1 MKNQKNF
8 LSKLNMYLL
17 FAGPVTLA
25 FFTVVIIPFLY
36 GLFLTFTNWN
46 GVATNYSMVGF
57 DNYKTIFTDTGF
69 IQSLSLTFTY
79 VILTVLITNAVAF
92 TLAAILTSGTKGQS
106 FFRAGFFTPNLIGG
120 VALGYVW
127 QFIFNNILTHFG
139 KNLDIEFFQSSFL
152 SSPAKAFWA
161 LVIVSVWQ
169 YSGYM
174 MIIYITGF
182 LNVPKDVLEAAS
194 IDGASGWTKIKNIT
208 LPLVMPACTISVFLT
223 LQRTF
228 MVYDVN
234 LALTKGGPFK
244 STELI
249 SMYVY
254 KKAFTERAYGIG
266 QAQAVILFIIVALI
280 SITQVYLSKKKE
292 VEA

>member
-1 MKNQKNF
+1 MKNEKKF

-17 FAGPVTLA
+17 FAGPITLA

-46 GVATNYSMVGF
+46 GIAASYTMVGF
-57 DNYKTIFTDTGF
+57 ENYKTIFTDAAY
-69 IQSLSLTFTY
+69 IQSLWLTSKY
-79 VILTVLITNAVAF
+79 VIFTVLLTNVVAF
-92 TLAAILTSGTKGQS
+92 ALAAVLTSGVKGQS
-106 FFRAGFFTPNLIGG
+106 IFRAGFFTPNLIGG

-127 QFIFNNILTHFG
+127 QFVFNNILTYFG
-139 KNLDIEFFQSSFL
+139 KTLEVTALQSSFL
-152 SSPAKAFWA
+152 SSPKKAFWA
-161 LVIVSVWQ
+161 LVIVAVWQ

-182 LNVPKDVLEAAS
+182 LNIPKDVLEAAS

-208 LPLVMPACTISVFLT
+208 IPLIIPAFTVSVFLT

-244 STELI
+244 TTELI

-266 QAQAVILFIIVALI
+266 QAQAVVLFVIVASI
-280 SITQVYLSKKKE
+280 SITQVYISKKKE
-292 VEA
+292 VES

>member
-1 MKNQKNF
+1 MKNEKNF
-8 LSKLNMYLL
+8 LNKLNTYLL

-46 GVATNYSMVGF
+46 GVAANYSFVGLE
-57 DNYKTIFTDTGF
+57 NYKTIFSDKGF
-69 IQSLSLTFTY
+69 MHSLNLTFLY
-79 VILTVLITNAVAF
+79 VIVTVIITNAVAF
-92 TLAAILTSGTKGQS
+92 SLAAILTSGTKGQN

-127 QFIFNNILTHFG
+127 QFVFNNILTYFG
-139 KNLDIEFFQSSFL
+139 KNFGADFFASSFL
-152 SSPAKAFWA
+152 SSPQKAFWS

-182 LNVPKDVLEAAS
+182 LNIPKDVIEAAD
-194 IDGASGWTKIKNIT
+194 IDGATGWTKIKNIIM
-208 LPLVMPACTISVFLT
+208 PLVMPACTISVFLT

-244 STELI
+244 KTELI
-249 SMYVY
+249 SMFVY

-266 QAQAVILFIIVALI
+266 QSQAVILFIIVAAI
-280 SITQVYLSKKKE
+280 AVTQVYLSKKRE

>member
-1 MKNQKNF
+1 MKDNQ
-8 LSKLNMYLL
+8 LLNKIKTYLL
-17 FAGPVTLA
+17 FAGPVTFA

-36 GLFLTFTNWN
+36 GLFLTFTDWN
-46 GVATNYSMVGF
+46 GVSTQYTIIGF
-57 DNYKTIFTDTGF
+57 HNYKKIFLDKGF
-69 IQSLSLTFTY
+69 VSSLLLTLKY
-79 VILTVLITNAVAF
+79 VVVTVLVTNTVAF
-92 TLAAILTSGTKGQS
+92 ALASILTSGTKGQS

-127 QFIFNNILTHFG
+127 QFIFNSIFTYMG
-139 KNLDIEFFQSSFL
+139 KSYGLEALQASFL
-152 SSPAKAFWA
+152 SSPNRAFWA

-182 LNVPKDVLEAAS
+182 LNIPKDVLEAAS
-194 IDGASGWTKIKNIT
+194 IDGAEGWAKIKSIII
-208 LPLVMPACTISVFLT
+208 PLIMPACTISVFLT

-244 STELI
+244 STEMI

-254 KKAFTERAYGIG
+254 KKAFTERAYGVG
-266 QAQAVILFIIVALI
+266 QAQAIILFIIVATI
-280 SITQVYLSKKKE
+280 SILQVYISKKKE

>member
-1 MKNQKNF
+1 MKDNQ
-8 LSKLNMYLL
+8 LLNKIKTYLL
-17 FAGPVTLA
+17 FAGPVTFA

-36 GLFLTFTNWN
+36 GLFLTFTDWN
-46 GVATNYSMVGF
+46 GVSTQYTIIGF
-57 DNYKTIFTDTGF
+57 HNYKKIFLDKGF
-69 IQSLSLTFTY
+69 VSSLLLTLKY
-79 VILTVLITNAVAF
+79 VVVTVLVTNTVAF
-92 TLAAILTSGTKGQS
+92 ALASILTSGTKGQS

-127 QFIFNNILTHFG
+127 QFIFNSIFTYMG
-139 KNLDIEFFQSSFL
+139 KSYGLEALQASFL
-152 SSPAKAFWA
+152 SSPNRAFWA

-182 LNVPKDVLEAAS
+182 LNIPKDVLEAAS
-194 IDGASGWTKIKNIT
+194 IDGAEGWAKIKSIII
-208 LPLVMPACTISVFLT
+208 PLIMPACTISVFLT

-244 STELI
+244 STEMI

-254 KKAFTERAYGIG
+254 KKAFTERAYGVG
-266 QAQAVILFIIVALI
+266 QAQAVILFIIVATI
-280 SITQVYLSKKKE
+280 SILQVYISKKKE

>member
-1 MKNQKNF
+1 MKEGKKF
-8 LSKLNMYLL
+8 LTKVNMYLL

-25 FFTVVIIPFLY
+25 FLTVVIIPFLY
-36 GLFLTFTNWN
+36 GFFLTFTNWN
-46 GVATNYSMVGF
+46 GVAASYTIVGF
-57 DNYKTIFTDTGF
+57 ENYKTIFKDAGF
-69 IQSLSLTFTY
+69 IQSLGLTFKY
-79 VILTVLITNAVAF
+79 VVFTVLLTNAVAF

-127 QFIFNNILTHFG
+127 QFVFNNILTYFG
-139 KNLDIEFFQSSFL
+139 KSIGATALQSSFL
-152 SSPAKAFWA
+152 SSPSKAFWA
-161 LVIVSVWQ
+161 LVIVAVWQ

-182 LNVPKDVLEAAS
+182 LNIPKDVLEAAQ

-208 LPLVMPACTISVFLT
+208 IPLIMPAFTISVFLT

-244 STELI
+244 TTELI

-266 QAQAVILFIIVALI
+266 QAQAVVLFVIVALI

>member
-1 MKNQKNF
+1 MKKQNA
-8 LSKLNMYLL
+8 LLTKLFTYTV

-25 FFTVVIIPFLY
+25 FFTVIIIPFLY
-36 GLFLTFTNWN
+36 GLFLTFTNWD
-46 GVATNYSMVGF
+46 GVASNFAMVGF
-57 DNYKTIFTDTGF
+57 ENYKTIFKDSGF
-69 IQSLSLTFTY
+69 IQSLKLTFKY
-79 VILTVLITNAVAF
+79 VIFTVAITNAVSF
-92 TLAAILTSGTKGQS
+92 SLAAILTSGTKGQN

-127 QFIFNNILTHFG
+127 QFFFNNILTYMG
-139 KNLDIEFFQSSFL
+139 KTIEIPTLQASFL
-152 SSPAKAFWA
+152 SSPGQAFWA
-161 LVIVSVWQ
+161 LVMVAVWQ

-194 IDGASGWTKIKNIT
+194 IDGAEGWTRVKHVIM
-208 LPLVMPACTISVFLT
+208 PLIMPSFTISVFLT

-244 STELI
+244 TTELI

-254 KKAFTERAYGIG
+254 KKAFNERAYGIG
-266 QAQAVILFIIVALI
+266 QAQAVVLFIIVAII